1 MLLLG
6 YVSLDDLAWRLPQ
19 GPARRTPL
27 PSLRHA
33 LRAVRCSSSHV
44 STSDGL
50 SALRRPTPPFIYH
63 GEAESSKERKAT
75 TCGECW
81 GTYALTMAEHS
92 EESVLT
98 EEIQQKP
105 RGHDSSSSLSSGPDA
120 EKPGPSPSVKVTP
133 YRLFSRERPVHQV
146 LGSGRTA
153 DVMLWRNKKIS
164 AGVLTGGTAI
174 WALSPPRIP
183 EVNVSEEQAIKVAS
197 NMRNGMNRAS
207 GVLREIALG
216 HDLKKFLAVPLMT
229 LLTVP
234 VLYEKYED
242 KIDASAEKAMT
253 GIKQQYAV
261 FDAKVLS
268 MIRRRPPKAK
278 KH

>member
-1 MLLLG
+1 MCIPRCSCSDMCLWMILLG
-6 YVSLDDLAWRLPQ
+6 
-19 GPARRTPL
+19 G
-27 PSLRHA
+27 
-33 LRAVRCSSSHV
+33 SHRV
-44 STSDGL
+44 L
-50 SALRRPTPPFIYH
+50 HEALRRPTPPFIYH

-146 LGSGRTA
+146 LGSGRSNDRRNSLFPFLIPA

-183 EVNVSEEQAIKVAS
+183 
-197 NMRNGMNRAS
+197 
-207 GVLREIALG
+207 
-216 HDLKKFLAVPLMT
+216 
-229 LLTVP
+229 
-234 VLYEKYED
+234 EKYED

>member
-1 MLLLG
+1 
-6 YVSLDDLAWRLPQ
+6 
-19 GPARRTPL
+19 
-27 PSLRHA
+27 
-33 LRAVRCSSSHV
+33 
-44 STSDGL
+44 
-50 SALRRPTPPFIYH
+50 
-63 GEAESSKERKAT
+63 
-75 TCGECW
+75 
-81 GTYALTMAEHS
+81 MAEHS
-92 EESVLT
+92 EESALT

-105 RGHDSSSSLSSGPDA
+105 RGHEDSSSLSSGSDA

-164 AGVLTGGTAI
+164 AGVLSGATAI
-174 WALSPPRIP
+174 WALFELVGYHLLTLICQGLMLSLLVLFLWSKACTLINKSPPRIP
-183 EVNVSEEQAIKVAS
+183 EVNISEELAIKVAL
-197 NMRNGMNRAS
+197 NMRNEMNGAS
-207 GVLREIALG
+207 AVLREIALG
-216 HDLKKFLAVPLMT
+216 QDLKKFLAVIAVLWILSTVGSSVNFLTLVYITFMT

-242 KIDASAEKAMT
+242 KIDASAEKAIT

-268 MIRRRPPKAK
+268 MIRRGPLKAK

>member
-1 MLLLG
+1 
-6 YVSLDDLAWRLPQ
+6 
-19 GPARRTPL
+19 
-27 PSLRHA
+27 
-33 LRAVRCSSSHV
+33 
-44 STSDGL
+44 
-50 SALRRPTPPFIYH
+50 
-63 GEAESSKERKAT
+63 
-75 TCGECW
+75 
-81 GTYALTMAEHS
+81 MAEHS

-133 YRLFSRERPVHQV
+133 YRLFSLERPVHQV
-146 LGSGRTA
+146 LGSGRSNDRRNSLFPFLIPA

-183 EVNVSEEQAIKVAS
+183 E
-197 NMRNGMNRAS
+197 G
-207 GVLREIALG
+207 
-216 HDLKKFLAVPLMT
+216 
-229 LLTVP
+229 
-234 VLYEKYED
+234 

>member
-1 MLLLG
+1 
-6 YVSLDDLAWRLPQ
+6 
-19 GPARRTPL
+19 
-27 PSLRHA
+27 
-33 LRAVRCSSSHV
+33 
-44 STSDGL
+44 
-50 SALRRPTPPFIYH
+50 
-63 GEAESSKERKAT
+63 
-75 TCGECW
+75 
-81 GTYALTMAEHS
+81 MAEHS

-174 WALSPPRIP
+174 WALFELLGYHLLTLICQGLVLSLLIFFLWSKACTLINKSPPRIP

-207 GVLREIALG
+207 GVLREMALG
-216 HDLKKFLAVPLMT
+216 HDLKKFLAVIAVLWILSIVGSSVNFLTLIYITLMT